1 MRTDIWSKRIGAASL
16 ATTLLFTGNAWA
28 GGRTAEAEETVAVA
42 ETTAAATAATEAATV
57 PTESRLSR
65 WEQRCAAIAEIADGR
80 HIFVYDGSAG
90 EMVFCNREV
99 TDRLF
104 PASITKVYAAL
115 VALMYLQPEE
125 IVTAGAELALAP
137 SDSSRAYINRGS
149 RLTVEMLVEAM
160 LLPSGSDAS
169 YVLAAAS
176 GRAIAGD
183 TELEAKE
190 AVEVFLQEMNRQ
202 GERLGFQ
209 NSHFVNPD
217 GYQNEEHYMCPGDVA
232 LVAALA
238 MKNEIIAK
246 YMALQQDSVVFESG
260 EHITWYN
267 NNQLITP
274 SSPYFLPSAVGMK
287 TGYTGEAGHCLL
299 AAFQEGDRN
308 IIVGI
313 FGSQERYPRYGTA
326 IDLFEA
332 CK

>member
-1 MRTDIWSKRIGAASL
+1 MRMHIWSKRIGAASL
-16 ATTLLFTGNAWA
+16 ATTLLFTGNAWT
-28 GGRTAEAEETVAVA
+28 GGRSAEAQETVAVV
-42 ETTAAATAATEAATV
+42 ETTVATTEAATV
-57 PTESRLSR
+57 PEASRRSK
-65 WEQRCAAIAEIADGR
+65 WEQRCAAIAEIGDGQ
-80 HIFVYDGSAG
+80 HIFVYDAGAG
-90 EMVFCNREV
+90 EMVFCNRPE
-99 TDRLF
+99 TDRLY

-125 IVTAGAELALAP
+125 VVTAGAELALAP

-149 RLTVEMLVEAM
+149 RLTAEMLVEAM

-169 YVLAAAS
+169 YVLAAAA

-183 TELEAKE
+183 AELEATA
-190 AVEVFLQEMNRQ
+190 AVEAFLQEMNLL
-202 GERLGFQ
+202 GERMGLQ

-217 GYQNEEHYMCPGDVA
+217 GYQHEDHYMCSGDVA
-232 LVAALA
+232 LVAKLALE
-238 MKNEIIAK
+238 NEVIVK
-246 YMALQQDSVVFESG
+246 YMALQQDSVVFASG

-267 NNQLITP
+267 SNQLITP
-274 SSPYFLPSAVGMK
+274 TSPYYTESAAGMK

-299 AAFQEGDRN
+299 AAFQEGERN

-313 FGSQERYPRYGTA
+313 FGSAERYPRYGTA